1 MAYLIFVI
9 DMTNIYTC
17 PCNFIS
23 GGGIGGLW
31 ILLWVETSRIL
42 NIYLIDIEDYHG
54 YIWRFNPSDS
64 TTNYPLH
71 MLTLWSKD
79 VVLTL

>member
-54 YIWRFNPSDS
+54 YI
-64 TTNYPLH
+64 
-71 MLTLWSKD
+71 
-79 VVLTL
+79 